1 MKMNGPEKAA
11 IFLMNLGEE
20 KAAQVLANMV
30 EEEIQSI
37 GNYMS
42 TLGEIDTPVMDSVN
56 RDFYNLVETGSRK
69 VNTGGMDFLESA
81 LMKAIDPVKA
91 SQILKNITSPG
102 EEMSGG
108 LETVRLLDPK
118 VIASFI
124 RKEHPQTAAIILAH
138 LDGNAASQ
146 ALREIPEAQRME
158 IVHRLAT
165 LERVSPSVIR
175 DLDEALQNEFR
186 SSLAVSGNKLGGVE
200 VAAKMMASLDRA
212 TEADILNSMEE
223 VDPEMVSEI
232 RSLRFTYEDILK
244 IDDTGVQLVI
254 KEIQHQDL
262 LVSLKTASDELKETL
277 FSHVSERVAVMLKE
291 DFESLGPMKTSEVEK
306 AQQNIICMCK
316 QLEENGK
323 ILIGGGEA
331 LV

>member
-20 KAAQVLANMV
+20 KAAQVLANMD
-30 EEEIQSI
+30 EEEIQTI

-165 LERVSPSVIR
+165 LERVSPRVIC
-175 DLDEALQNEFR
+175 DLDEALQKEFKK
-186 SSLAVSGNKLGGVE
+186 SAAVSGKKLGGVE
-200 VAAKMMASLDRA
+200 MAAKLMASLDRT
-212 TEADILNSMEE
+212 TEMDILTSMEE
-223 VDPEMVSEI
+223 VDPSMVDEI
-232 RSLRFTYEDILK
+232 RNLRFSFEDILR
-244 IDDTGVQLVI
+244 IDGNGVQN
-254 KEIQHQDL
+254 EGL
-262 LVSLKTASDELKETL
+262 LVSLKTAMDELKETL